1 MDNIMGQQL
10 FRILLDLGHSL
21 PLPKNN
27 CLLRI
32 MHAGLTEKI
41 LEAKSLSL
49 INLLLVAQSDG
60 VFDLLLLCHLL
71 HSVVSSL
78 SEITSRPH

>member
-1 MDNIMGQQL
+1 MGQQL
-10 FRILLDLGHSL
+10 FRIFLDLGHSL

-27 CLLRI
+27 CLLR
-32 MHAGLTEKI
+32 TEKI

-78 SEITSRPH
+78 SKITSRPH